1 MAMQSYEICPTAD
14 GDVIFNGSSLGW
26 ISGYPFLYFAFGQ
39 TRVVPYVKKSP
50 PDDEDKFLLDVLR
63 QEKVTQLFT
72 SPASLK
78 KLLARNDLLK
88 TPFTWTVRTVIFG
101 GSVFRKEFSRILEK
115 LSVEIRVRYG
125 CTEIGFAAYKV
136 YTDKVQMEDFKC
148 GKPVKGVEIMVVD
161 DNLKEVPPNTKGN
174 IMIKNNGFF
183 SGYLKQP
190 ALTAVALPEEGWF
203 RPGDIGWLN
212 DEGEIFIEGRQSEA
226 ISIGSFKMFPQ
237 PLESHLMKCP
247 GVYDVAVVAIPD
259 KDFENVPC
267 ICLVRYPTPEGDE
280 VVPEELIRRCSEY
293 FQESFVHENIE
304 QELGVPKVCLVFDK
318 FPVNSNGKLQ
328 RRALRDMAIERL
340 FIRQT
345 EI

>member
-39 TRVVPYVKKSP
+39 TRVVPYVKSERFCFLYIFFFVECFCGCVCECECVRAYMRVYCLCCSSHHMSWYCLCQLTKMLDFVEVDTCFVKTIFNISDYQRLIFLLPLPGQHYLIFCIHNFYIFLIVRLVFRSRPVLSTILWLFSGRLSILLSNSLKYFLKNCLNSYYISVFKESP

-125 CTEIGFAAYKV
+125 CTEIGFATYKV
-136 YTDKVQMEDFKC
+136 YTDKVQVNIRTC
-148 GKPVKGVEIMVVD
+148 VI
-161 DNLKEVPPNTKGN
+161 LTNTK
-174 IMIKNNGFF
+174 
-183 SGYLKQP
+183 
-190 ALTAVALPEEGWF
+190 
-203 RPGDIGWLN
+203 
-212 DEGEIFIEGRQSEA
+212 
-226 ISIGSFKMFPQ
+226 SFKTTTTQ
-237 PLESHLMKCP
+237 SISDYNCLSNKVLEMTNP
-247 GVYDVAVVAIPD
+247 YDGLYI
-259 KDFENVPC
+259 
-267 ICLVRYPTPEGDE
+267 
-280 VVPEELIRRCSEY
+280 
-293 FQESFVHENIE
+293 
-304 QELGVPKVCLVFDK
+304 
-318 FPVNSNGKLQ
+318 
-328 RRALRDMAIERL
+328 
-340 FIRQT
+340 
-345 EI
+345 